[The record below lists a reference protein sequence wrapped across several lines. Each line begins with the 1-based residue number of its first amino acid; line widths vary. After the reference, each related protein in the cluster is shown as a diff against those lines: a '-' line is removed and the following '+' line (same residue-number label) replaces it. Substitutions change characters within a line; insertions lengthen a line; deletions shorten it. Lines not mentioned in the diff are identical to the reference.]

1 MIIYLVMCKLKR
13 AFLIG
18 NLWSITDSDADLMTM
33 HLMKK
38 INDLSKEQDLNIL
51 TYQSY
56 EASKY
61 FKKNV

>member
-1 MIIYLVMCKLKR
+1 MCKLKR

-18 NLWSITDSDADLMTM
+18 NLWSITDSDADLMTI

-51 TYQSY
+51 TYESY